1 MIYFELNLALVVL
14 GGFNKHVSFSRS
26 NNRRKGEAGGGERE
40 REQPTFN
47 AQDDNKCSPRELKHP
62 NKTRKKKPRTY
73 PQEANAKGK
82 ANMPLPTIVFDKL
95 TILAAI
101 ELLFVEAFK
110 PKPFE
115 LIT

>member
-1 MIYFELNLALVVL
+1 MGSTGDTFLFLLPTMEGRGKL
-14 GGFNKHVSFSRS
+14 G
-26 NNRRKGEAGGGERE
+26 KGRGEK

-73 PQEANAKGK
+73 PQEAKAKGK

-115 LIT
+115 LII